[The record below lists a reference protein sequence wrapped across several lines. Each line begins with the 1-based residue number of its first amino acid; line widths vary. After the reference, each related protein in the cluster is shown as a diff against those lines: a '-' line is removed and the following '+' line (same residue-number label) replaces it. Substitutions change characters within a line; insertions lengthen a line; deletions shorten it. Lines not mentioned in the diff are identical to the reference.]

1 MIEELV
7 GIDLPE
13 IAFWSRI
20 LIWEM
25 GRFNSDMM
33 AMGGLS
39 GALGLGVVGQWMTDS
54 RGLMLDRF
62 ENLTS
67 ARI

>member
-1 MIEELV
+1 MFEELV
-7 GIDLPE
+7 GIDPPE
-13 IAFWSRI
+13 MVLWMRI

-33 AMGGLS
+33 AMGGIS
-39 GALGLGVVGQWMTDS
+39 GAFGPGVVGQWMTDG

-62 ENLTS
+62 EDLTS